1 MGDEEV
7 PGHGASQSEPFR
19 DCSKLTNPE
28 AADPKG
34 QKKVRKNLDATSFFS
49 TLNEELIY
57 RHAWPTRARLKEELE
72 DYIDGFYNSERR
84 HSAAGRMS
92 PVEYERGCM
101 RAAA

>member
-34 QKKVRKNLDATSFFS
+34 QKKVRKNLDATTPRTFTCDRSVVQPKD
-49 TLNEELIY
+49 TLN
-57 RHAWPTRARLKEELE
+57 
-72 DYIDGFYNSERR
+72 F
-84 HSAAGRMS
+84 
-92 PVEYERGCM
+92 
-101 RAAA
+101 